1 MTDVQVLGVVMRA
14 LVVAGEVMA
23 PLVGLMLAVGLAT
36 SVAQAATGLQDPTL
50 TYVPRLVAA
59 AVGILVFGGWML
71 GMLVH
76 FSVAILSSLGTAAI
90 R

>member
-1 MTDVQVLGVVMRA
+1 MTDVQVLGVFVRA

-23 PLVGLMLAVGLAT
+23 PLVGLMLAVGLAV
-36 SVAQAATGLQDPTL
+36 SIAQAATGLQDPTL
-50 TYVPRLVAA
+50 TYVPRLAA
-59 AVGILVFGGWML
+59 AAAGILVFGGWML

-76 FSVAILSSLGTAAI
+76 FSSGILSSLGTVSI